1 MKTRMCIVMILSFL
15 LLGVAGCGQKNPEAE
30 QAATVAA
37 ESWLKILD
45 AGEYERT
52 WTEAASIFKSAMTEE
67 GWVAMVKPIRDPLGE
82 VESRELIRAV
92 YSTSLPNAPEGEYV
106 VIQYKTDYTNKKD
119 AVETITPMLD
129 TDGQWRVSGYFIK

>member
-1 MKTRMCIVMILSFL
+1 MILSCL

-37 ESWLKILD
+37 ESWLEILD
-45 AGEYERT
+45 AGEYKRT
-52 WTEAASIFKSAMTEE
+52 WAEAASVFKSAINEE
-67 GWVAMVKPIRDPLGE
+67 GWVGMVGPIREPLGE

-92 YSTSLPNAPEGEYV
+92 YSASLPNAPEGEYV
-106 VIQYKTDYTNKKD
+106 VIQYKTDYKNKKG

-129 TDGQWRVSGYFIK
+129 TDGQWRVSGYFMK